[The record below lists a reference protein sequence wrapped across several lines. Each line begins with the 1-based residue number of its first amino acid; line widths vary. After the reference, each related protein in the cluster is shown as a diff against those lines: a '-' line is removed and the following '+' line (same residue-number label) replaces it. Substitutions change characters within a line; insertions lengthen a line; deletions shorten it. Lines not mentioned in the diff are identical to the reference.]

1 MIHSICFEWILSVF
15 VSIFSALHLNSSFS
29 KCWQACYHFL
39 GKMRALNGSSIVGRV
54 SLSIERKPSSSNGSS
69 VVLRWSENTLAALQ
83 KVVAE
88 CGKPKE
94 LLTSTSLST
103 TKGLKSHSTQGY
115 TLCLEILPTIMA
127 NPGQ

>member
-1 MIHSICFEWILSVF
+1 
-15 VSIFSALHLNSSFS
+15 
-29 KCWQACYHFL
+29 
-39 GKMRALNGSSIVGRV
+39 MRALNGSSIVGRV
-54 SLSIERKPSSSNGSS
+54 SLSIERKPSSSTGSS
-69 VVLRWSENTLAALQ
+69 VILRSSENTLAALQ

-127 NPGQ
+127 NPGHDRLCKDSIEAVVKKGSLNYVAGKQR